1 MITTTAQLRSEFAK
15 RAVTNGL
22 DIECPCDGTFNS
34 QIAVIAEAPGDNE
47 VAKKMPLIGPSGH
60 KLWTTMRQFG
70 ISRMDCYITNVAKR
84 QVSFGDDKRRPI
96 SKPEQEQWSDLLLWE
111 LSQLPNLKYV
121 VALGNFALQ
130 ALTQHTGIT
139 KWRGSVLPVTLS
151 NGRTVQVICTYNP
164 AMILREPKTEITFQL
179 DISKLK
185 RVMNGKFKL
194 PVIHTHINPSF
205 QDARDWIRKMRSD
218 GLPVAWDIETK
229 SNETACVGYANSIDE
244 AMCINWRDM
253 DKNRYTLEQERILR
267 RDIQRLHSDKS
278 VKFVT
283 QNGMFDTTWYGYKDG
298 IQTHAVWFDT
308 MLAHH
313 TLYPALPHNLGFLT
327 TQYTD
332 HPYYKDEKDD
342 WKDVGDIDNFWRY
355 NGKDCCLTLMV
366 HLKELRE
373 LEKQNLKDFFF
384 DHVMR
389 LHPHL
394 ARMTIGGVRID
405 TDLKDSIREKLIED
419 CAVKLS
425 EFHNA
430 VKIATGLEEYT
441 PNPKSPAQ
449 LGELFFRKLKLV
461 GRGTSTNA
469 DNRKRMFDHP
479 RTSVEAKEV
488 IQKLDGYLKEH
499 KFLTTY
505 AEMEIDPDGRA
516 RSEYKQTG
524 VQSAPGRLSSSK
536 VMWGSGMNFQ
546 NQPSRAYPMFI
557 ADDGFGIGYFDAAQA
572 EARLV
577 ACFADIDLWKEQFE
591 RARIDGAYDAH
602 RALASEMF
610 NLPYADIPT
619 ADEITHDDGSTSK
632 SLRYIAKRCRHGLN
646 YRMGPDRLA
655 QTTGLSLGESY
666 KAYNAYHRATP
677 EIKMWWHNIEKE
689 VRDTKQLFNAFG
701 RRWQLLERL
710 SPEALESIVAFK
722 PQSTLGDHICRVIY
736 KCHEDDRWP
745 LHARIW
751 MNVHDALLCI
761 APLDKVK
768 TCVAIM
774 KEHAETPIPIKG
786 YPLIIPADLK
796 IGIEPDESGKI
807 RWSTLKKWKPGEE

>member
-1 MITTTAQLRSEFAK
+1 MITTTAQLKAEFAK
-15 RAVTNGL
+15 RAVTCGL
-22 DIECPCDGTFNS
+22 DIECPADGTFNS

-47 VAKKMPLIGPSGH
+47 IAKKMPLIGPSGH

-70 ISRMDCYITNVAKR
+70 FSRMDCYITNVAKR
-84 QVSFGDDKRRPI
+84 QVSFGDDKRRPM
-96 SKPEQEQWSDLLLWE
+96 SKPEQEQWNDLLLWE

-121 VALGNFALQ
+121 VALGNFALT
-130 ALTQHTGIT
+130 ALTGHVGIT

-151 NGRTVQVICTYNP
+151 NGKVVQVICTYNP

-185 RVMNGKFKL
+185 RVVAGKFKV
-194 PVIHTHINPSF
+194 PIITTHINPSF
-205 QDARDWIRKMRSD
+205 ADAREWINKMRRD
-218 GLPVAWDIETK
+218 GEPVSWDIETR
-229 SNETACVGYANSIDE
+229 SNETACVGYANTVDE
-244 AMCINWRDM
+244 AMCINWRDL

-267 RDIQRLHSDKS
+267 RDIQSLHLDPE
-278 VKFVT
+278 VRFVA
-283 QNGMFDTTWYGYKDG
+283 QNGMFDTTWLGYKDG
-298 IQTHAVWFDT
+298 IQTRAIWFDT

-313 TLYPALPHNLGFLT
+313 TLYPSLPHNLGFIT

-342 WKDVGDIDNFWRY
+342 WKDVGDIDDYWRY
-355 NGKDCCLTLMV
+355 NGKDCCNTLAASKKM
-366 HLKELRE
+366 HKELKAQG
-373 LEKQNLKDFFF
+373 LEEFFF
-384 DHVMR
+384 EHVMR
-389 LHPHL
+389 LQPHL
-394 ARMTIGGVRID
+394 ARMTIGGVKID
-405 TDLKDSIREKLIED
+405 TTLKESIRSSLVED
-419 CAVKLS
+419 CAQRLAK
-425 EFHNA
+425 FHEA
-430 VKIATGLEEYT
+430 VRIATGLEEYA
-441 PNPKSPAQ
+441 PNPKSPVQ
-449 LGELFFRKLKLV
+449 LSDLFFRKLKLV
-461 GRGTSTNA
+461 GRGTSTNS
-469 DNRKRMFDHP
+469 DNRKRMYDHP
-479 RTSVEAKEV
+479 RTNDLAKEV
-488 IQKLDGYLKEH
+488 ITTLDGYLKEH
-499 KFLTTY
+499 KFLSTY

-557 ADDGFGIGYFDAAQA
+557 ADEGFGIGYFDASQA

-577 ACFADIDLWKEQFE
+577 AYFADIPLWKEQFE
-591 RARIDGAYDAH
+591 RARLDGIYDAH
-602 RALASEMF
+602 RALAGEMF
-610 NLPYADIPT
+610 GIPYDEVPT
-619 ADEITHDDGSTSK
+619 NDEVTHDDGSIHKTI
-632 SLRYIAKRCRHGLN
+632 RFIAKRCRHGLN

-655 QTTGLSLGESY
+655 QTTGLSLGEAY

-677 EIKMWWHNIEKE
+677 EVKVWWGRIERE
-689 VRDTKQLFNAFG
+689 VRDTKSLYNAYG

-710 SPEALESIVAFK
+710 SPEALESIVAYK

-751 MNVHDALLCI
+751 LNVHDALMCL

-774 KEHAETPIPIKG
+774 KEHAETPIIIKG
-786 YPLIIPADLK
+786 EPLIIPADTK
-796 IGIEPDESGKI
+796 ISMPDDDGVH
-807 RWSTLKKWKPGEE
+807 RWSTLKKWKVGE